1 MQKMGFA
8 VTQGD
13 FSAIRVRFGSNGGIQ
28 YHNFLRHVLTLYQQD
43 RKKNVSAEQQ

>member
-1 MQKMGFA
+1 MQKMAFA
-8 VTQGD
+8 VSQKC
-13 FSAIRVRFGSNGGIQ
+13 FAAIRVRFGSNGGIH